1 MNYIIA
7 KTVIIFFFILSPL
20 NAHYFSE
27 SFSKWNVVDAIV
39 EANFSLLT
47 LESTRIFQVENYQKI
62 MFEENLSEIDVFKIY
77 LSQHL
82 KVTSE
87 GKNCSLVDEI
97 KELNS
102 QEGSLNLSLKFECK
116 SNKEIKIINKDLF
129 NLVQSHIHIARV
141 YIDNHLYTEKAL
153 FFNDQSIDLNEE
165 KVSNSFAKSFYKFFS
180 LGLYHILSGY
190 DHLLFILGLLLL
202 VTNLKRLLL
211 VITGFTI
218 GHSLTL
224 SLSVINIIQ
233 VKSSLIEALIG
244 YTIMFVGLE
253 YLYKKNNDHRISVLF
268 ITILSVLLL
277 IFGHLFN
284 PSFPYFLVLGILLF
298 SLGYF
303 YLLINLKSENNLLSI
318 ITIIFGLIHGFGFG
332 GFLLGSKISSE
343 NIFSGLLGF
352 NLGVE
357 VGQIIF
363 VLLILLIYKLLM
375 TLKITKIIEVMKNLS
390 FFAVVFFGFFF
401 LFKDYSLKTNKN
413 IKAQ

>member
-7 KTVIIFFFILSPL
+7 NTVIILFFLLSPL

-27 SFSKWNVVDAIV
+27 SFSKWNVVDNKV

-62 MFEENLSEIDVFKIY
+62 MFEENLSETDVFKIY

-102 QEGSLNLSLKFECK
+102 QEGSLNLSLNFECP
-116 SNKEIKIINKDLF
+116 SNKEIKIINNALF
-129 NLVQSHIHIARV
+129 NLVQSHIHIARI
-141 YIDNHLYTEKAL
+141 YIDNNLYTEKAL

-165 KVSNSFAKSFYKFFS
+165 KENNSFSNSFNKFFS
-180 LGLYHILSGY
+180 LGLDHILSGY

-233 VKSSLIEALIG
+233 VKSSLVEALIG

-253 YLYKKNNDHRISVLF
+253 YLYKENKDHRVSTIF
-268 ITILSVLLL
+268 ITTLSLLLL
-277 IFGHLFN
+277 IFGNLIN
-284 PSFPYFLVLGILLF
+284 PNFPYFLILGILLF

-303 YLLINLKSENNLLSI
+303 YLLKNLNSENNLLSI

-401 LFKDYSLKTNKN
+401 FIQRL
-413 IKAQ
+413 IA

>member
-7 KTVIIFFFILSPL
+7 NTVIILFFLLSPL

-27 SFSKWNVVDAIV
+27 SFSKWNVVDNKV

-62 MFEENLSEIDVFKIY
+62 MFEENLSETDVFKIY

-102 QEGSLNLSLKFECK
+102 QEGSLNLSLNFECP
-116 SNKEIKIINKDLF
+116 SNKEIKIINNALF
-129 NLVQSHIHIARV
+129 NLVQSHIHIARI
-141 YIDNHLYTEKAL
+141 YIDNNLYTEKAL

-165 KVSNSFAKSFYKFFS
+165 KENNSFSNSFYKFFS
-180 LGLYHILSGY
+180 LGLDHILSGY

-224 SLSVINIIQ
+224 SLSVINIVQ
-233 VKSSLIEALIG
+233 VKSSLVEALIG

-253 YLYKKNNDHRISVLF
+253 YLYKENNDHRVSMIF
-268 ITILSVLLL
+268 ITTLSLLLL
-277 IFGHLFN
+277 IFGNLIN
-284 PSFPYFLVLGILLF
+284 PNFPYFLILGILLF

-303 YLLINLKSENNLLSI
+303 YLLKNLNSENNLLSI

-401 LFKDYSLKTNKN
+401 FIQRL
-413 IKAQ
+413 IA

>member
-7 KTVIIFFFILSPL
+7 NTVIILFFLLSPL

-27 SFSKWNVVDAIV
+27 SFSKWNVVDNKI

-62 MFEENLSEIDVFKIY
+62 MFEENLSETDVFKIY

-102 QEGSLNLSLKFECK
+102 QEGSLNLSLNFECP
-116 SNKEIKIINKDLF
+116 SNNEIKIINNALF
-129 NLVQSHIHIARV
+129 NLVQSHIHIARI
-141 YIDNHLYTEKAL
+141 YIDNNLYTEKAL

-165 KVSNSFAKSFYKFFS
+165 KENNSFSNSFYKFFS
-180 LGLYHILSGY
+180 LGLDHILSGY

-202 VTNLKRLLL
+202 VTNVKRLLL

-233 VKSSLIEALIG
+233 VKSSLVEALIG

-253 YLYKKNNDHRISVLF
+253 YLYKENKDHRVSMIF
-268 ITILSVLLL
+268 ITTLSLLLL
-277 IFGHLFN
+277 IFGNLIN
-284 PSFPYFLVLGILLF
+284 PNFPYFLILGILLF

-303 YLLINLKSENNLLSI
+303 YLLKNLNSENNLLSI

-401 LFKDYSLKTNKN
+401 FIQRL
-413 IKAQ
+413 IA

>member
-7 KTVIIFFFILSPL
+7 NTVIILFFLLSPL

-27 SFSKWNVVDAIV
+27 SFSKWNVVDNKV

-62 MFEENLSEIDVFKIY
+62 MFEENLSETDVFKIY

-102 QEGSLNLSLKFECK
+102 QEGSLNLSLNFECP
-116 SNKEIKIINKDLF
+116 SNKEIKIINNALF
-129 NLVQSHIHIARV
+129 NLVQSHIHIARI
-141 YIDNHLYTEKAL
+141 YIDNNLYTEKAL

-165 KVSNSFAKSFYKFFS
+165 KENNSFSNSFYKFFS
-180 LGLYHILSGY
+180 LGLDHILSGY

-233 VKSSLIEALIG
+233 VKSSLVEALIG

-253 YLYKKNNDHRISVLF
+253 YLYKENKDHRVSMIF
-268 ITILSVLLL
+268 ITTLSLLLL
-277 IFGHLFN
+277 IFGNLIN
-284 PSFPYFLVLGILLF
+284 PNFPYFLILGILIF

-303 YLLINLKSENNLLSI
+303 YLLKNLNLENNLLSI

-363 VLLILLIYKLLM
+363 VLLILLIYKLLI
-375 TLKITKIIEVMKNLS
+375 TLKITKIIDVIKNLS
-390 FFAVVFFGFFF
+390 FFLVVLFGFFF
-401 LFKDYSLKTNKN
+401 FIQRLV
-413 IKAQ
+413 A

>member
-1 MNYIIA
+1 MNYFIA
-7 KTVIIFFFILSPL
+7 KTVIILFFLLSPL

-27 SFSKWNVVDAIV
+27 SFSKWNVVDNKV
-39 EANFSLLT
+39 EVNFSLLT

-62 MFEENLSEIDVFKIY
+62 MFEENLSETDVFKIY

-87 GKNCSLVDEI
+87 GKSCSLVDEI

-102 QEGSLNLSLKFECK
+102 QEGSLNLSLNFECP
-116 SNKEIKIINKDLF
+116 SNKEIKIINNVLF
-129 NLVQSHIHIARV
+129 NLVQSHIHIARI
-141 YIDNHLYTEKAL
+141 YIDNNLYTEKAL

-165 KVSNSFAKSFYKFFS
+165 KENNSFSNSFYKFFS
-180 LGLYHILSGY
+180 LGLDHILSGY

-233 VKSSLIEALIG
+233 VKSSLVEALIG

-253 YLYKKNNDHRISVLF
+253 YLYKENNDHRVSMIF
-268 ITILSVLLL
+268 ITTLSLLLL
-277 IFGHLFN
+277 IFGNLIN
-284 PSFPYFLVLGILLF
+284 PNFPYFLILGILLF

-303 YLLINLKSENNLLSI
+303 YLLKNLNSENNLLSI

-375 TLKITKIIEVMKNLS
+375 ALKIAKIIEAMKNLS
-390 FFAVVFFGFFF
+390 FFVVVFFGFFF
-401 LFKDYSLKTNKN
+401 FIQRL
-413 IKAQ
+413 IA

>member
-7 KTVIIFFFILSPL
+7 NTVIILFFLLSPL

-27 SFSKWNVVDAIV
+27 SFSKWNVVDNKV

-62 MFEENLSEIDVFKIY
+62 MFEENLSETDVFKIY

-102 QEGSLNLSLKFECK
+102 QEGSLNLSLNFECP
-116 SNKEIKIINKDLF
+116 SNKEIKIINNALF
-129 NLVQSHIHIARV
+129 NLVQSHIHIARI
-141 YIDNHLYTEKAL
+141 YIDNNLYTEKAL

-165 KVSNSFAKSFYKFFS
+165 KENNSFSNSFYKFFS
-180 LGLYHILSGY
+180 LGLDHILSGY

-233 VKSSLIEALIG
+233 VKSSLVEALIG

-332 GFLLGSKISSE
+332 GFLLSSKISSE

-401 LFKDYSLKTNKN
+401 FIQRL
-413 IKAQ
+413 IA

>member
-7 KTVIIFFFILSPL
+7 KTVIILFFLLSPL

-27 SFSKWNVVDAIV
+27 SFSKWNVVDNKV

-62 MFEENLSEIDVFKIY
+62 MFEENLSETDVFKIY

-87 GKNCSLVDEI
+87 GKSCSLVDEI

-102 QEGSLNLSLKFECK
+102 QEGSLNLSLNFECP
-116 SNKEIKIINKDLF
+116 SNNEIKIINNALF
-129 NLVQSHIHIARV
+129 NLVQSHIHIARI
-141 YIDNHLYTEKAL
+141 YIDNNLYTEKAL

-165 KVSNSFAKSFYKFFS
+165 KENNSFSNSFYKFFS
-180 LGLYHILSGY
+180 LGLDHILSGY

-233 VKSSLIEALIG
+233 VKSSLVEALIG

-253 YLYKKNNDHRISVLF
+253 YLYKENNDHRVSMIF
-268 ITILSVLLL
+268 ITTLSLLLL
-277 IFGHLFN
+277 IFGNLIN
-284 PSFPYFLVLGILLF
+284 PNFPYFLILGILLF

-303 YLLINLKSENNLLSI
+303 YLLKNLNSENNLLSI

-401 LFKDYSLKTNKN
+401 FIQRL
-413 IKAQ
+413 IA

>member
-7 KTVIIFFFILSPL
+7 NTVIILFFLLSPL

-27 SFSKWNVVDAIV
+27 SFSKWNVVDNKV

-62 MFEENLSEIDVFKIY
+62 MFEENLSETDVFKIY

-87 GKNCSLVDEI
+87 GKSCSLVDEI

-102 QEGSLNLSLKFECK
+102 QEGSLNLSLNFECP
-116 SNKEIKIINKDLF
+116 SNKEIKIINNALF
-129 NLVQSHIHIARV
+129 NLVQSHIHIARI
-141 YIDNHLYTEKAL
+141 YIDNNLYTEKAL

-165 KVSNSFAKSFYKFFS
+165 KENNSFSNSFYKFFS
-180 LGLYHILSGY
+180 LGLDHILSGY

-233 VKSSLIEALIG
+233 VKSSLVEALIG

-253 YLYKKNNDHRISVLF
+253 YLYKENNDHRVSMIF
-268 ITILSVLLL
+268 ITTLSLLLL
-277 IFGHLFN
+277 IFGNLIN
-284 PSFPYFLVLGILLF
+284 PNFPYFLILGILLF

-303 YLLINLKSENNLLSI
+303 YLLKNLNSENNLLSI

-363 VLLILLIYKLLM
+363 VLIILLLYKLLM
-375 TLKITKIIEVMKNLS
+375 TLKITKIIEIMKNLS

-401 LFKDYSLKTNKN
+401 FIQRL
-413 IKAQ
+413 IA

>member
-7 KTVIIFFFILSPL
+7 NTVIIIFFLLSPL

-27 SFSKWNVVDAIV
+27 SFSKWNVVDNKV

-62 MFEENLSEIDVFKIY
+62 MFEENLSETDVFKIY

-102 QEGSLNLSLKFECK
+102 QEGSLNLSLNFECP
-116 SNKEIKIINKDLF
+116 SNKEIKIINNALF
-129 NLVQSHIHIARV
+129 NLVQSHIHIARI
-141 YIDNHLYTEKAL
+141 YIDNNLYTEKAL

-165 KVSNSFAKSFYKFFS
+165 KENNSFSNSFYKFFS
-180 LGLYHILSGY
+180 LGLDHILSGY

-233 VKSSLIEALIG
+233 VKSSLVEALIG

-253 YLYKKNNDHRISVLF
+253 YLYKENNDHRVSMIF
-268 ITILSVLLL
+268 ITTLSLLLL
-277 IFGHLFN
+277 IFGNLIN
-284 PSFPYFLVLGILLF
+284 PNFPYFLILGILLF

-303 YLLINLKSENNLLSI
+303 YLLKNLNSENNLLSI

-401 LFKDYSLKTNKN
+401 FIQRL
-413 IKAQ
+413 IA

>member
-7 KTVIIFFFILSPL
+7 NTVIILFFLLSPL

-27 SFSKWNVVDAIV
+27 SFSKWNVVDNKV

-62 MFEENLSEIDVFKIY
+62 MFEENLSETDVFKIY

-87 GKNCSLVDEI
+87 GKSCSLVDEI

-102 QEGSLNLSLKFECK
+102 QEGSLNLSLNFECP
-116 SNKEIKIINKDLF
+116 SNKEIKIINNALF
-129 NLVQSHIHIARV
+129 NLVQSHIHIARI
-141 YIDNHLYTEKAL
+141 YIDNNLYTEKAL

-165 KVSNSFAKSFYKFFS
+165 KENNSFSNSFYKFFS
-180 LGLYHILSGY
+180 LGLDHILSGY

-233 VKSSLIEALIG
+233 VKSSLVEALIG

-253 YLYKKNNDHRISVLF
+253 YLYKENNDHRVSMIF
-268 ITILSVLLL
+268 ITTLSLLLL
-277 IFGHLFN
+277 IFGNLIN
-284 PSFPYFLVLGILLF
+284 PNFPYFLILGILLF

-303 YLLINLKSENNLLSI
+303 YLLKNLNSENNLLSI
-318 ITIIFGLIHGFGFG
+318 VTIIFGLIHGFGFG

-401 LFKDYSLKTNKN
+401 FIQRL
-413 IKAQ
+413 IA

>member
-7 KTVIIFFFILSPL
+7 NTVIILFFLSSPL

-27 SFSKWNVVDAIV
+27 SFSKWNVVDNKV

-62 MFEENLSEIDVFKIY
+62 MFEENLSETDVFKIY

-87 GKNCSLVDEI
+87 GKSCSLVDEI

-102 QEGSLNLSLKFECK
+102 QEGSLNLSLNFECP
-116 SNKEIKIINKDLF
+116 SNKEIKIINNALF
-129 NLVQSHIHIARV
+129 NLVQSHIHIARI
-141 YIDNHLYTEKAL
+141 YIDNNLYTEKAL

-165 KVSNSFAKSFYKFFS
+165 KENNSFSNSFYKFFS
-180 LGLYHILSGY
+180 LGLDHILSGY

-233 VKSSLIEALIG
+233 VKSSLVEALIG

-253 YLYKKNNDHRISVLF
+253 YLYKENNDHRVSMIF
-268 ITILSVLLL
+268 ITTLSLLLL
-277 IFGHLFN
+277 IFGNLIN
-284 PSFPYFLVLGILLF
+284 PNFPYFLILGILLF

-303 YLLINLKSENNLLSI
+303 YLLKNLNSENNLLSI

-401 LFKDYSLKTNKN
+401 FIQRL
-413 IKAQ
+413 IA

>member
-7 KTVIIFFFILSPL
+7 NTAIILFFLLSPL

-27 SFSKWNVVDAIV
+27 SFSKWNVVDNKV

-62 MFEENLSEIDVFKIY
+62 MFEENLSETDVFKIY

-102 QEGSLNLSLKFECK
+102 QEGSLNLSLNFECP
-116 SNKEIKIINKDLF
+116 SNKEIKIINNALF
-129 NLVQSHIHIARV
+129 NLVQSHIHIARI
-141 YIDNHLYTEKAL
+141 YIDNNLYTEKAL

-165 KVSNSFAKSFYKFFS
+165 KENNSFSNSFYKFFS
-180 LGLYHILSGY
+180 LGLDHILSGY

-233 VKSSLIEALIG
+233 VKSSLVEALIG

-253 YLYKKNNDHRISVLF
+253 YLYKENNDHRVSMIF
-268 ITILSVLLL
+268 ITTLSLLLL
-277 IFGHLFN
+277 IFGNLIN
-284 PSFPYFLVLGILLF
+284 PNFPYFLILGILLF

-303 YLLINLKSENNLLSI
+303 YLLKNLNSENNLLSI

-401 LFKDYSLKTNKN
+401 FIQRL
-413 IKAQ
+413 IA

>member
-7 KTVIIFFFILSPL
+7 NTVIILFFLLSPL

-27 SFSKWNVVDAIV
+27 SFSKWNVVDNKV

-62 MFEENLSEIDVFKIY
+62 MFEENLSETDVFKIY

-87 GKNCSLVDEI
+87 GKSCSLVDEI

-102 QEGSLNLSLKFECK
+102 QDGSLNLSLNFECP
-116 SNKEIKIINKDLF
+116 SNKEIKIINNALF
-129 NLVQSHIHIARV
+129 NLVQSHIHIARI
-141 YIDNHLYTEKAL
+141 YIDNNLYTEKAL

-165 KVSNSFAKSFYKFFS
+165 KENNSFSNSFYKFFS
-180 LGLYHILSGY
+180 LGLDHILSGY

-233 VKSSLIEALIG
+233 VKSSLVEALIG

-253 YLYKKNNDHRISVLF
+253 YLYKENNDHRVSIIF
-268 ITILSVLLL
+268 ITTLSLLLL
-277 IFGHLFN
+277 IFGNLIN
-284 PSFPYFLVLGILLF
+284 PNFPYFLILGILLF

-303 YLLINLKSENNLLSI
+303 YLLKNLNSENNLLSI

-401 LFKDYSLKTNKN
+401 FIQRL
-413 IKAQ
+413 IA

>member
-7 KTVIIFFFILSPL
+7 NTVIILFFLLSPL

-27 SFSKWNVVDAIV
+27 SFSKWNVVDNKV
-39 EANFSLLT
+39 EANYSLLT

-62 MFEENLSEIDVFKIY
+62 MFEENLSETDVFKIY

-102 QEGSLNLSLKFECK
+102 QEGSLNLSLNFECP
-116 SNKEIKIINKDLF
+116 SNKEIKIINNALF
-129 NLVQSHIHIARV
+129 NLVQSHIHIARI
-141 YIDNHLYTEKAL
+141 YIDNNLYTEKAL

-165 KVSNSFAKSFYKFFS
+165 KENNSFSNSFYKFFS
-180 LGLYHILSGY
+180 LGLDHILSGY

-233 VKSSLIEALIG
+233 VKSSLVEALIG

-253 YLYKKNNDHRISVLF
+253 YLYKENNDHRVSMIF
-268 ITILSVLLL
+268 ITTLSLLLL
-277 IFGHLFN
+277 IFGNLIN
-284 PSFPYFLVLGILLF
+284 PNFPYFLILGILLF

-303 YLLINLKSENNLLSI
+303 YLLKNLNSENNLLSI

-401 LFKDYSLKTNKN
+401 FIQRL
-413 IKAQ
+413 IA

>member
-7 KTVIIFFFILSPL
+7 NTVIILFFLLSPL

-27 SFSKWNVVDAIV
+27 SFSKWNVVDNKV

-62 MFEENLSEIDVFKIY
+62 MFEENLSETDVFKIY

-102 QEGSLNLSLKFECK
+102 QEGSLNLSLNFECP
-116 SNKEIKIINKDLF
+116 SNKEIKIINNALF
-129 NLVQSHIHIARV
+129 NLVQSHIHIARI
-141 YIDNHLYTEKAL
+141 YIDNNLYTEKAL

-165 KVSNSFAKSFYKFFS
+165 KENNSFSNSFYKFFS
-180 LGLYHILSGY
+180 LGLDHILSGY

-233 VKSSLIEALIG
+233 VKSSLVEALIG
-244 YTIMFVGLE
+244 YTIMLVGLE
-253 YLYKKNNDHRISVLF
+253 YLYKENNDHRVSIIF
-268 ITILSVLLL
+268 ITTLSLLLL
-277 IFGHLFN
+277 IFGNLIN
-284 PSFPYFLVLGILLF
+284 PNFPYFLILGILLF

-303 YLLINLKSENNLLSI
+303 YLLKNLNSENNLLSI

-375 TLKITKIIEVMKNLS
+375 TFKITKIIEVMKNLS

-401 LFKDYSLKTNKN
+401 FIQRL
-413 IKAQ
+413 IA

>member
-7 KTVIIFFFILSPL
+7 NTVIILFFLLSPL

-27 SFSKWNVVDAIV
+27 SFSKWNVVDNKV

-62 MFEENLSEIDVFKIY
+62 MFEENLSETDVFKIY

-102 QEGSLNLSLKFECK
+102 QEGSLNLSLNFECP
-116 SNKEIKIINKDLF
+116 SNKEIKIINNALF
-129 NLVQSHIHIARV
+129 NLVQSHIHIARI
-141 YIDNHLYTEKAL
+141 YIDNNLYTEKAL

-165 KVSNSFAKSFYKFFS
+165 KENNSFSNSFYKFFS
-180 LGLYHILSGY
+180 LGLDHILSGY

-233 VKSSLIEALIG
+233 VKSSLVEALIG

-253 YLYKKNNDHRISVLF
+253 YLYKENNDHRVSMIF
-268 ITILSVLLL
+268 ITTLSLLLL
-277 IFGHLFN
+277 IFGNLIN
-284 PSFPYFLVLGILLF
+284 PNFPYFLILGILLF

-303 YLLINLKSENNLLSI
+303 YLLKNLNSENNLLSI

-375 TLKITKIIEVMKNLS
+375 TLKITKIKEVMKNLS

-401 LFKDYSLKTNKN
+401 FIQRL
-413 IKAQ
+413 IA

>member
-7 KTVIIFFFILSPL
+7 NTVIILFFLLSPL

-27 SFSKWNVVDAIV
+27 SFSKWNVVDNKV

-62 MFEENLSEIDVFKIY
+62 MFEENLSETDVFKIY

-87 GKNCSLVDEI
+87 GKSCSLVDEI

-102 QEGSLNLSLKFECK
+102 QEGSLNLSLNFECP
-116 SNKEIKIINKDLF
+116 SNKEIKIINNALF
-129 NLVQSHIHIARV
+129 NLVQSHIHIARI
-141 YIDNHLYTEKAL
+141 YIDNNLYTEKAL

-165 KVSNSFAKSFYKFFS
+165 KENNSFSNSFSKFFS
-180 LGLYHILSGY
+180 LGLDHILSGY

-233 VKSSLIEALIG
+233 VKSSLVEALIG
-244 YTIMFVGLE
+244 
-253 YLYKKNNDHRISVLF
+253 
-268 ITILSVLLL
+268 LS
-277 IFGHLFN
+277 
-284 PSFPYFLVLGILLF
+284 
-298 SLGYF
+298 
-303 YLLINLKSENNLLSI
+303 
-318 ITIIFGLIHGFGFG
+318 LIH
-332 GFLLGSKISSE
+332 I
-343 NIFSGLLGF
+343 
-352 NLGVE
+352 
-357 VGQIIF
+357 
-363 VLLILLIYKLLM
+363 
-375 TLKITKIIEVMKNLS
+375 
-390 FFAVVFFGFFF
+390 
-401 LFKDYSLKTNKN
+401 
-413 IKAQ
+413 

>member
-7 KTVIIFFFILSPL
+7 NTVIILFFLLSPL

-27 SFSKWNVVDAIV
+27 SFSKWNAVDNKV

-62 MFEENLSEIDVFKIY
+62 MFEENLSETDVFKIY

-102 QEGSLNLSLKFECK
+102 QEGSLNLSLNFECP
-116 SNKEIKIINKDLF
+116 SNKEIKIINNALF
-129 NLVQSHIHIARV
+129 NLVQSHIHIARI
-141 YIDNHLYTEKAL
+141 YIDNNLYTEKAL

-165 KVSNSFAKSFYKFFS
+165 KENNSFSNSFYKFFS
-180 LGLYHILSGY
+180 LGLDHILSGY

-233 VKSSLIEALIG
+233 VKSSLVEALIG

-253 YLYKKNNDHRISVLF
+253 YLYKENNDHRVSMIF
-268 ITILSVLLL
+268 ITTLSLLLL
-277 IFGHLFN
+277 IFGNLIN
-284 PSFPYFLVLGILLF
+284 PNFPYFLILGILLF

-303 YLLINLKSENNLLSI
+303 YLLKNLNSENNLLSI

-401 LFKDYSLKTNKN
+401 FIQRL
-413 IKAQ
+413 IA

>member
-1 MNYIIA
+1 MNYIVA
-7 KTVIIFFFILSPL
+7 NTVIILFFLLSPL

-27 SFSKWNVVDAIV
+27 SFSKWNVVDNKV

-62 MFEENLSEIDVFKIY
+62 MFEENLSETDVFKIY

-87 GKNCSLVDEI
+87 GKSCSLVDEI

-102 QEGSLNLSLKFECK
+102 QEGSLNLSLNFECP
-116 SNKEIKIINKDLF
+116 SNKEIKIINNALF
-129 NLVQSHIHIARV
+129 NLVQSHIHIARI
-141 YIDNHLYTEKAL
+141 YIDNNLYTEKAL

-165 KVSNSFAKSFYKFFS
+165 KENNSFSNSFYKFFS
-180 LGLYHILSGY
+180 LGLDHILSGY

-233 VKSSLIEALIG
+233 VKSSLVEALIG

-253 YLYKKNNDHRISVLF
+253 YLYKENNDHRVSMIF
-268 ITILSVLLL
+268 ITTLSLLLL
-277 IFGHLFN
+277 IFGNLIN
-284 PSFPYFLVLGILLF
+284 PNFPYFLILGILLF

-303 YLLINLKSENNLLSI
+303 YLLKNLNSENNLLSI

-401 LFKDYSLKTNKN
+401 FIQRL
-413 IKAQ
+413 IA

>member
-7 KTVIIFFFILSPL
+7 NTVIILFFLLSPL

-27 SFSKWNVVDAIV
+27 SFSKWNVVDNKV

-62 MFEENLSEIDVFKIY
+62 MFEENLSETDVFKIY

-102 QEGSLNLSLKFECK
+102 QEGSLNLSLNFECP
-116 SNKEIKIINKDLF
+116 SNKEIKIINNALF
-129 NLVQSHIHIARV
+129 NLVQSHIHIARI
-141 YIDNHLYTEKAL
+141 YIDNNLYTEKAL

-165 KVSNSFAKSFYKFFS
+165 KENNSFSNSFYKFFS
-180 LGLYHILSGY
+180 LGLDHILSGY

-233 VKSSLIEALIG
+233 VKSSLVEALIG

-253 YLYKKNNDHRISVLF
+253 YLYKENNDYRVSMIF
-268 ITILSVLLL
+268 ITTLSLLLL
-277 IFGHLFN
+277 IFGNLIN
-284 PSFPYFLVLGILLF
+284 PNFPYFLILGILLF

-303 YLLINLKSENNLLSI
+303 YLLKNLNSENNLLSI

-401 LFKDYSLKTNKN
+401 FIQRL
-413 IKAQ
+413 IA

>member
-7 KTVIIFFFILSPL
+7 NTVIILFFLLSPL

-27 SFSKWNVVDAIV
+27 SFSKWNVVDNKV

-62 MFEENLSEIDVFKIY
+62 MFEENLSETDVFKIY

-102 QEGSLNLSLKFECK
+102 QEGSLNLSLNFECP
-116 SNKEIKIINKDLF
+116 SNKEIKIINNALF
-129 NLVQSHIHIARV
+129 NLVQSHIHIARI
-141 YIDNHLYTEKAL
+141 YIDSNLYTEKAL

-165 KVSNSFAKSFYKFFS
+165 KENNSFSNSFSKFFS
-180 LGLYHILSGY
+180 LGLDHILSGY

-233 VKSSLIEALIG
+233 VKSSLVEALIG

-253 YLYKKNNDHRISVLF
+253 YLYKENNDHRVSMIF
-268 ITILSVLLL
+268 ITTLSLLLL
-277 IFGHLFN
+277 IFGNLIN
-284 PSFPYFLVLGILLF
+284 PNFPYFLILGILLF

-303 YLLINLKSENNLLSI
+303 YLLKNLNSENNLLSI

-401 LFKDYSLKTNKN
+401 FIQRL
-413 IKAQ
+413 IA

>member
-7 KTVIIFFFILSPL
+7 KTVIILFFLLSPL

-27 SFSKWNVVDAIV
+27 SFSKWNVVDNKV

-62 MFEENLSEIDVFKIY
+62 MFEENLSETDVFKIY

-87 GKNCSLVDEI
+87 GKNCLLVDEI

-102 QEGSLNLSLKFECK
+102 QEGGLNLSLNFECP
-116 SNKEIKIINKDLF
+116 SNKEIKIINNALF
-129 NLVQSHIHIARV
+129 NLVQSHIHIARI
-141 YIDNHLYTEKAL
+141 YIDNNLYTEKAL

-165 KVSNSFAKSFYKFFS
+165 KENNSFSNSFYKFFS
-180 LGLYHILSGY
+180 LGLDHILSGY

-233 VKSSLIEALIG
+233 VKSSLVEALIG

-253 YLYKKNNDHRISVLF
+253 YLYKENNDHRVSMIF
-268 ITILSVLLL
+268 ITTLSLLLL
-277 IFGHLFN
+277 IFGNLIN
-284 PSFPYFLVLGILLF
+284 PNFPYFLILGILLF

-303 YLLINLKSENNLLSI
+303 YLLKNLNSENNLLSI

-401 LFKDYSLKTNKN
+401 FIQRL
-413 IKAQ
+413 IA

>member
-7 KTVIIFFFILSPL
+7 KTVIILFFLLSPL

-27 SFSKWNVVDAIV
+27 SFSKWNVVDNKV

-62 MFEENLSEIDVFKIY
+62 MFEENLSETDVFKIY

-87 GKNCSLVDEI
+87 GKNCSLIDEI
-97 KELNS
+97 IELNS
-102 QEGSLNLSLKFECK
+102 QEGSLNLSLNFECP
-116 SNKEIKIINKDLF
+116 SNKEIKIINNALF
-129 NLVQSHIHIARV
+129 NLVQSHIHIARI
-141 YIDNHLYTEKAL
+141 YIDNNLYTEKAL

-165 KVSNSFAKSFYKFFS
+165 KENNSFSNSFYKFFS
-180 LGLYHILSGY
+180 LGLDHILSGY

-233 VKSSLIEALIG
+233 VKSSLVEALIG

-253 YLYKKNNDHRISVLF
+253 YLYKENNDHRVSMIF
-268 ITILSVLLL
+268 ITTLSLLLL
-277 IFGHLFN
+277 IFGNLIN
-284 PSFPYFLVLGILLF
+284 PNFPYFLILGILLF

-303 YLLINLKSENNLLSI
+303 YLLKNLNSENNLLSI

-401 LFKDYSLKTNKN
+401 FIQRL
-413 IKAQ
+413 IA

>member
-7 KTVIIFFFILSPL
+7 NTVIILFFLLSPL

-27 SFSKWNVVDAIV
+27 SFSKWNVVDNKV

-62 MFEENLSEIDVFKIY
+62 MFEENLSETDVFKIY

-102 QEGSLNLSLKFECK
+102 QEGSLNLSLNFECP
-116 SNKEIKIINKDLF
+116 SNKEIKIINNALF
-129 NLVQSHIHIARV
+129 NLVQSHIHIARI
-141 YIDNHLYTEKAL
+141 YIDNNLYTEKAL

-165 KVSNSFAKSFYKFFS
+165 KENNSFSNSFYKFFS
-180 LGLYHILSGY
+180 LGLDHILSGY

-233 VKSSLIEALIG
+233 VKSSLVEALIG

-253 YLYKKNNDHRISVLF
+253 YLYKENNDHRVSMIF
-268 ITILSVLLL
+268 ITTLSLLLL
-277 IFGHLFN
+277 IFGYLIN
-284 PSFPYFLVLGILLF
+284 PNFPYFLIFGILLF

-303 YLLINLKSENNLLSI
+303 YLLKNLNSENNLLSI

-363 VLLILLIYKLLM
+363 ILLILLIYKLLM

-401 LFKDYSLKTNKN
+401 FIQRL
-413 IKAQ
+413 IA

>member
-7 KTVIIFFFILSPL
+7 NTVIILFFLLSPL

-27 SFSKWNVVDAIV
+27 SFSKWNVVDNKV

-62 MFEENLSEIDVFKIY
+62 MFEENLSETDVFKIY

-87 GKNCSLVDEI
+87 GKSCSLVDEI

-102 QEGSLNLSLKFECK
+102 QEGSLNLSLNFECP
-116 SNKEIKIINKDLF
+116 SNKEIKIINNALF
-129 NLVQSHIHIARV
+129 NLVQSHIHIARI
-141 YIDNHLYTEKAL
+141 YIDNNLYTEKAL

-165 KVSNSFAKSFYKFFS
+165 KENNSFSNSFYKFFS
-180 LGLYHILSGY
+180 LGLDHILSGY

-233 VKSSLIEALIG
+233 VKSSLVEALIG

-253 YLYKKNNDHRISVLF
+253 YLYKENNDHRVSMIF
-268 ITILSVLLL
+268 ITTLSLLLL
-277 IFGHLFN
+277 IFGNLIN
-284 PSFPYFLVLGILLF
+284 PNFPYFLILGILLF

-303 YLLINLKSENNLLSI
+303 YLLKNLNSENNLLSI

-375 TLKITKIIEVMKNLS
+375 TLKITKIIDVMKNLS

-401 LFKDYSLKTNKN
+401 FIQRL
-413 IKAQ
+413 IA

>member
-7 KTVIIFFFILSPL
+7 NTVIILFFLLSPL

-27 SFSKWNVVDAIV
+27 SFSKWNVVDNKV

-62 MFEENLSEIDVFKIY
+62 MFEENLSETDVFKIY

-102 QEGSLNLSLKFECK
+102 QEGSLNLSLNFECP
-116 SNKEIKIINKDLF
+116 SNKEIKIINNALF
-129 NLVQSHIHIARV
+129 NLVQSHIHIARI
-141 YIDNHLYTEKAL
+141 YIDNNLYTEKAL

-165 KVSNSFAKSFYKFFS
+165 KENNDFSNSFYKFFS
-180 LGLYHILSGY
+180 LGLDHILSGY

-233 VKSSLIEALIG
+233 VKSSLVEALIG

-253 YLYKKNNDHRISVLF
+253 YLYKENNDHRVSMIF
-268 ITILSVLLL
+268 ITTLSLLLL
-277 IFGHLFN
+277 IFGNLIN
-284 PSFPYFLVLGILLF
+284 PNFPYFLILGILLF

-303 YLLINLKSENNLLSI
+303 YLLKNLNSENNLLSI

-375 TLKITKIIEVMKNLS
+375 TLKITKIIEVIKNLS

-401 LFKDYSLKTNKN
+401 FIQRL
-413 IKAQ
+413 IA

>member
-7 KTVIIFFFILSPL
+7 NTVIILFFLLSPL

-27 SFSKWNVVDAIV
+27 SFSKWNVVDNKV

-62 MFEENLSEIDVFKIY
+62 MFEENLSETDVFKIY

-102 QEGSLNLSLKFECK
+102 QEGSLNLSLNFECP
-116 SNKEIKIINKDLF
+116 SNKEIKIINNALF
-129 NLVQSHIHIARV
+129 NLVQSHIHIARI
-141 YIDNHLYTEKAL
+141 YIDNNLYTEKAL

-165 KVSNSFAKSFYKFFS
+165 KENNSFSNSFYKFFS
-180 LGLYHILSGY
+180 LGLDHILSGY

-233 VKSSLIEALIG
+233 VKSSLVEALIG

-253 YLYKKNNDHRISVLF
+253 YLYKENNDHRVSMIF
-268 ITILSVLLL
+268 ITTLSLLLL
-277 IFGHLFN
+277 IFGNLIN
-284 PSFPYFLVLGILLF
+284 PNFPYFLIFGILLF

-303 YLLINLKSENNLLSI
+303 YLLKNLNSENNLLSI

-375 TLKITKIIEVMKNLS
+375 TLKITKIIEIMKNLS

-401 LFKDYSLKTNKN
+401 FIQRL
-413 IKAQ
+413 IA

>member
-7 KTVIIFFFILSPL
+7 NTVIILFFLLSPL

-27 SFSKWNVVDAIV
+27 SFSKWNVVDNKV

-62 MFEENLSEIDVFKIY
+62 MFEENLSETDVFKIY

-102 QEGSLNLSLKFECK
+102 QEGSLNLSLNFECP
-116 SNKEIKIINKDLF
+116 SNKEIKIINNALF
-129 NLVQSHIHIARV
+129 NLVQSHIHIARI
-141 YIDNHLYTEKAL
+141 YIDNNLYTEKAL

-165 KVSNSFAKSFYKFFS
+165 KENNSFSNSFYKFFS
-180 LGLYHILSGY
+180 LGLDHILSGY

-233 VKSSLIEALIG
+233 VKSSLVEALIG

-253 YLYKKNNDHRISVLF
+253 YLYKENNDHRVSMIF
-268 ITILSVLLL
+268 ITTLSLLLL
-277 IFGHLFN
+277 IFGNLIN
-284 PSFPYFLVLGILLF
+284 PNFPYFLILGILLF

-303 YLLINLKSENNLLSI
+303 YLLKNLNSENNLLSI

-390 FFAVVFFGFFF
+390 FFAVVFLGFFF
-401 LFKDYSLKTNKN
+401 FIQRL
-413 IKAQ
+413 IA

>member
-7 KTVIIFFFILSPL
+7 NTVIILFFLLSPL

-27 SFSKWNVVDAIV
+27 SFSKWNVVDNKV

-62 MFEENLSEIDVFKIY
+62 MFEENLSETDVFKIY

-102 QEGSLNLSLKFECK
+102 QEGSLNLSLNFECP
-116 SNKEIKIINKDLF
+116 SNKEIKIINNALF
-129 NLVQSHIHIARV
+129 NLVQSHIHIARI
-141 YIDNHLYTEKAL
+141 YIDNNLYSEKAL

-165 KVSNSFAKSFYKFFS
+165 KENNSFSNSFYKFFS
-180 LGLYHILSGY
+180 LGLDHILSGY

-233 VKSSLIEALIG
+233 VKSSLVEALIG

-253 YLYKKNNDHRISVLF
+253 YLYKENNDHRVSMIF
-268 ITILSVLLL
+268 ITTLSLLLL
-277 IFGHLFN
+277 IFGNLIN
-284 PSFPYFLVLGILLF
+284 PNFPYFLILGILLF

-303 YLLINLKSENNLLSI
+303 YLLKNLNSENNLLSI

-357 VGQIIF
+357 VGQIMF

-401 LFKDYSLKTNKN
+401 FIQRL
-413 IKAQ
+413 IA

>member
-7 KTVIIFFFILSPL
+7 NTVIILFFLLSPL

-27 SFSKWNVVDAIV
+27 SFSKWNVVDNKV

-62 MFEENLSEIDVFKIY
+62 MFDENLSETDVFKIY

-102 QEGSLNLSLKFECK
+102 QEGSLNLSLNFECP
-116 SNKEIKIINKDLF
+116 SNKEIKIINNALF
-129 NLVQSHIHIARV
+129 NLVQSHIHIARI
-141 YIDNHLYTEKAL
+141 YIDNNLYTEKAL

-165 KVSNSFAKSFYKFFS
+165 KENNSFSNSFYKFFS
-180 LGLYHILSGY
+180 LGLDHILSGY

-233 VKSSLIEALIG
+233 VKSSLVEALIG

-253 YLYKKNNDHRISVLF
+253 YLYKENNDHRVSMIF
-268 ITILSVLLL
+268 ITTLSLLLL
-277 IFGHLFN
+277 IFGNLIN
-284 PSFPYFLVLGILLF
+284 PNFPYFLILGILLF

-303 YLLINLKSENNLLSI
+303 YLLKNLNSENNLLSI

-401 LFKDYSLKTNKN
+401 FIQRL
-413 IKAQ
+413 IA

>member
-7 KTVIIFFFILSPL
+7 NTVIILFFLLSPL

-27 SFSKWNVVDAIV
+27 SFSKWNVVDNKV

-62 MFEENLSEIDVFKIY
+62 MFEENLSETDVFKIY

-102 QEGSLNLSLKFECK
+102 QEGSLNLSLNFECP
-116 SNKEIKIINKDLF
+116 SNKEIKIINNALF
-129 NLVQSHIHIARV
+129 NLVQSHIHIARI
-141 YIDNHLYTEKAL
+141 YIDNNLYTEKAL

-165 KVSNSFAKSFYKFFS
+165 KENNSFSNSFYKFFS
-180 LGLYHILSGY
+180 LGLDHILSGY

-233 VKSSLIEALIG
+233 VKSSLVEALIG
-244 YTIMFVGLE
+244 YTIMFVGME
-253 YLYKKNNDHRISVLF
+253 YLYKENNDHKVSMIF
-268 ITILSVLLL
+268 ITTLSLLLL
-277 IFGHLFN
+277 IFGNLIN
-284 PSFPYFLVLGILLF
+284 PNFPYFLILGILLF

-303 YLLINLKSENNLLSI
+303 YLLKNLNSENNLLSI

-401 LFKDYSLKTNKN
+401 FIQRL
-413 IKAQ
+413 IA

>member
-1 MNYIIA
+1 MNYIITN
-7 KTVIIFFFILSPL
+7 TVIILFFLLSPL

-27 SFSKWNVVDAIV
+27 SFSKWNVVDNKV

-62 MFEENLSEIDVFKIY
+62 MFEENLSETDVFKIY

-102 QEGSLNLSLKFECK
+102 QEGSLNLSLNFECP
-116 SNKEIKIINKDLF
+116 SNKEVKIINNALF
-129 NLVQSHIHIARV
+129 NLVQSHIHIARI
-141 YIDNHLYTEKAL
+141 YIDNNLYTEKAL

-165 KVSNSFAKSFYKFFS
+165 KENNSFSNSFYKFFS
-180 LGLYHILSGY
+180 LGLDHILSGY

-233 VKSSLIEALIG
+233 VKSSLVEALIG

-253 YLYKKNNDHRISVLF
+253 YLYKENKDHRVSMIF
-268 ITILSVLLL
+268 ITTLSILLL
-277 IFGHLFN
+277 IFGNLIN
-284 PSFPYFLVLGILLF
+284 PNFPYFLILGILLF

-303 YLLINLKSENNLLSI
+303 YLLKNLNSENNLLSI

-401 LFKDYSLKTNKN
+401 FIQRL
-413 IKAQ
+413 IA

>member
-7 KTVIIFFFILSPL
+7 NTVIILFFLLSPL

-27 SFSKWNVVDAIV
+27 SFSKWNVVDNKV

-62 MFEENLSEIDVFKIY
+62 MFEENLSETDVFKIY

-82 KVTSE
+82 KVTAE

-102 QEGSLNLSLKFECK
+102 QEGSLNLSLNFECP
-116 SNKEIKIINKDLF
+116 SNKEIKIINNALF
-129 NLVQSHIHIARV
+129 NLVQSHIHIARI
-141 YIDNHLYTEKAL
+141 YIDNNLYTEKAL

-165 KVSNSFAKSFYKFFS
+165 KENNSFSNSFYKFFS
-180 LGLYHILSGY
+180 LGLDHILSGY

-233 VKSSLIEALIG
+233 VKSSLVEALIG

-253 YLYKKNNDHRISVLF
+253 YLYKENNDHRVSMIF
-268 ITILSVLLL
+268 ITTLSLLLL
-277 IFGHLFN
+277 IFGNLIN
-284 PSFPYFLVLGILLF
+284 PNFPYFLILGILLF

-303 YLLINLKSENNLLSI
+303 YLLKNLNSENNLLSI

-401 LFKDYSLKTNKN
+401 FIQRL
-413 IKAQ
+413 IA

>member
-7 KTVIIFFFILSPL
+7 NTVIILFFLLSPL

-27 SFSKWNVVDAIV
+27 SFSKWNVVDNKV

-62 MFEENLSEIDVFKIY
+62 MFEENLSETDVFKIY

-102 QEGSLNLSLKFECK
+102 QEGSLNLSLNFECP
-116 SNKEIKIINKDLF
+116 SNKEIKIINNALF
-129 NLVQSHIHIARV
+129 NLVQSHIHIARI
-141 YIDNHLYTEKAL
+141 YIDNNLYTEKAL

-165 KVSNSFAKSFYKFFS
+165 KENNSFSNSFYKFFS
-180 LGLYHILSGY
+180 LGLDHILSGY

-233 VKSSLIEALIG
+233 VKSSLVEALIG

-253 YLYKKNNDHRISVLF
+253 YLYKENNDHKVSMIF
-268 ITILSVLLL
+268 ITTLSLLLL
-277 IFGHLFN
+277 IFGNLIN
-284 PSFPYFLVLGILLF
+284 PNFPYFLILGILLF

-303 YLLINLKSENNLLSI
+303 YLLKNLNSENNLLSI

-375 TLKITKIIEVMKNLS
+375 ILKITKIIEVMKNLS

-401 LFKDYSLKTNKN
+401 FIQRL
-413 IKAQ
+413 IA

>member
-1 MNYIIA
+1 MDN
-7 KTVIIFFFILSPL
+7 K
-20 NAHYFSE
+20 
-27 SFSKWNVVDAIV
+27 V

-62 MFEENLSEIDVFKIY
+62 MFEENLSETDVFKIY

-87 GKNCSLVDEI
+87 GKSCSLVDEI

-102 QEGSLNLSLKFECK
+102 QEGSLNLSLNFECP
-116 SNKEIKIINKDLF
+116 SNKEIKIINNALF
-129 NLVQSHIHIARV
+129 NLVQSHIHIARI
-141 YIDNHLYTEKAL
+141 YIDNNLYTEKAL

-165 KVSNSFAKSFYKFFS
+165 KENNSFSNSFYKFFS
-180 LGLYHILSGY
+180 LGLDHILSGY

-233 VKSSLIEALIG
+233 VKSSLVEALIG

-253 YLYKKNNDHRISVLF
+253 YLYKENNDHRVSMIF
-268 ITILSVLLL
+268 ITTLSLLLL
-277 IFGHLFN
+277 IFGNLIN
-284 PSFPYFLVLGILLF
+284 PNFPYFLILGILLF

-303 YLLINLKSENNLLSI
+303 YLLKNLNSENNLLSI

-390 FFAVVFFGFFF
+390 FFAVDFFGFFF
-401 LFKDYSLKTNKN
+401 FIQRL
-413 IKAQ
+413 IA

>member
-7 KTVIIFFFILSPL
+7 NTVIILFFLISPL

-27 SFSKWNVVDAIV
+27 SFSKWNVVDNKV

-62 MFEENLSEIDVFKIY
+62 MFEENLSETDVFKIY

-102 QEGSLNLSLKFECK
+102 QEGSLNLSLNFECP
-116 SNKEIKIINKDLF
+116 SNKEIKIINNALF
-129 NLVQSHIHIARV
+129 NLVQSHIHIARI
-141 YIDNHLYTEKAL
+141 YIDNNLYTEKAL

-165 KVSNSFAKSFYKFFS
+165 KENNSFSNSFYKFFS
-180 LGLYHILSGY
+180 LGLDHILSGY

-233 VKSSLIEALIG
+233 VKSSLVEALIG

-253 YLYKKNNDHRISVLF
+253 YLYKENKDHRVSMIF
-268 ITILSVLLL
+268 ITTLSLLLL
-277 IFGHLFN
+277 IFGNLIN
-284 PSFPYFLVLGILLF
+284 PNFPYFLILGILLF

-303 YLLINLKSENNLLSI
+303 YLLKNLNSENNLLSI

-401 LFKDYSLKTNKN
+401 FIQRL
-413 IKAQ
+413 IA

>member
-7 KTVIIFFFILSPL
+7 NTVIILFFLLSPL

-27 SFSKWNVVDAIV
+27 SFSKWNVVDNKV

-62 MFEENLSEIDVFKIY
+62 MFEENLSETDVFKIY

-87 GKNCSLVDEI
+87 GKSCSLVDEI

-102 QEGSLNLSLKFECK
+102 QEGSLNLSLNFECP
-116 SNKEIKIINKDLF
+116 SNKEIKIINNALF
-129 NLVQSHIHIARV
+129 NLVQSHIHIARI
-141 YIDNHLYTEKAL
+141 YIDNNLYTEKAL

-165 KVSNSFAKSFYKFFS
+165 KENNSFSNSFYKFFS
-180 LGLYHILSGY
+180 LGLDHILSGY

-233 VKSSLIEALIG
+233 VKSSLVEALIG

-253 YLYKKNNDHRISVLF
+253 YLYKENNDHRVSMIF
-268 ITILSVLLL
+268 ITTLSLLLL
-277 IFGHLFN
+277 IFGNLIN
-284 PSFPYFLVLGILLF
+284 PNFPYFLILGILLF

-303 YLLINLKSENNLLSI
+303 YLLKNLNSENNLLSI

-375 TLKITKIIEVMKNLS
+375 TLKITKIIEIMKNLS

-401 LFKDYSLKTNKN
+401 FIQRL
-413 IKAQ
+413 IA

>member
-7 KTVIIFFFILSPL
+7 NTVIILFFLLSPL

-27 SFSKWNVVDAIV
+27 SFSKWNVVDNKV

-62 MFEENLSEIDVFKIY
+62 MFEENLSETDVFKIY

-102 QEGSLNLSLKFECK
+102 QEGSLNLSLNFECP
-116 SNKEIKIINKDLF
+116 SNNEIKIINNALF
-129 NLVQSHIHIARV
+129 NLVQSHIHIARI
-141 YIDNHLYTEKAL
+141 YIDNNLYTEKAL

-165 KVSNSFAKSFYKFFS
+165 KENNSFSNSFYKFFS
-180 LGLYHILSGY
+180 LGLDHILSGY

-233 VKSSLIEALIG
+233 VKSSLVEALIG

-253 YLYKKNNDHRISVLF
+253 YLYKENNDHRVSMIF
-268 ITILSVLLL
+268 ITTLSLLLL
-277 IFGHLFN
+277 IFGNLIN
-284 PSFPYFLVLGILLF
+284 PNFPYFLILGLLLF

-303 YLLINLKSENNLLSI
+303 YLLKNLNSENNLLSI

-343 NIFSGLLGF
+343 NILSGLLGF

-357 VGQIIF
+357 AGQIIF

-401 LFKDYSLKTNKN
+401 FIQRL
-413 IKAQ
+413 IA

>member
-7 KTVIIFFFILSPL
+7 KTVIILFFLLSPL

-27 SFSKWNVVDAIV
+27 SFSKWNVVDNKV

-62 MFEENLSEIDVFKIY
+62 MFEENLSETDVFKIY

-102 QEGSLNLSLKFECK
+102 QEGSLNLSLNFECP
-116 SNKEIKIINKDLF
+116 SNKEIKIINNALF
-129 NLVQSHIHIARV
+129 NLVQSHIHIARI
-141 YIDNHLYTEKAL
+141 YIDNNLYTEKAL

-165 KVSNSFAKSFYKFFS
+165 KENNSFSNSFYKFFS
-180 LGLYHILSGY
+180 LGLDHILSGY

-224 SLSVINIIQ
+224 SLSVINVIQ
-233 VKSSLIEALIG
+233 VKSSLVEALIG

-253 YLYKKNNDHRISVLF
+253 YLYKENNDHRVSIIF
-268 ITILSVLLL
+268 ITTLSLLLL
-277 IFGHLFN
+277 IFGNLIN
-284 PSFPYFLVLGILLF
+284 PNFPYFLIFGILLF

-303 YLLINLKSENNLLSI
+303 YLLKNLNSENNLLSI

-401 LFKDYSLKTNKN
+401 FIQRL
-413 IKAQ
+413 IA

>member
-7 KTVIIFFFILSPL
+7 NTVIILFFLLSPL

-27 SFSKWNVVDAIV
+27 SFSKWNVVDNKV

-62 MFEENLSEIDVFKIY
+62 MFEENLSETDVFKIY

-87 GKNCSLVDEI
+87 GKNCSLIDEI

-102 QEGSLNLSLKFECK
+102 QEGSLNLSLNFECP
-116 SNKEIKIINKDLF
+116 SNKEIKIINNALF
-129 NLVQSHIHIARV
+129 NLVQSHIHIARI
-141 YIDNHLYTEKAL
+141 YIDNNLYTEKAL

-165 KVSNSFAKSFYKFFS
+165 KENNSFSNSFYKFFS
-180 LGLYHILSGY
+180 LGLDHILSGY

-233 VKSSLIEALIG
+233 VKSSLVEALIG

-253 YLYKKNNDHRISVLF
+253 YLYKENNDHRVSMIF
-268 ITILSVLLL
+268 ITTLSLLLL
-277 IFGHLFN
+277 IFGNLIN
-284 PSFPYFLVLGILLF
+284 PNFPYFLIFGILLF

-303 YLLINLKSENNLLSI
+303 YLLKNLNSENNLLSI

-401 LFKDYSLKTNKN
+401 FIQRL
-413 IKAQ
+413 IA